1 MITYVNSNNADKY
14 SFLYSQA
21 SQDLRT
27 HDANGREV
35 EMGSAN
41 ALLQFVELTGDK
53 ALTADEYQAG
63 RYYIKNEN
71 GDYVLCEDSEDKFNP
86 ALTYYQSDDITSLDE
101 YFSYI
106 VELNKISKRYTILP
120 LDEEVFEIDA
130 NTRTIQVPDSFKSHI
145 SVQGD
150 EVAEIVYFR
159 INRFFDSMDLTLRD
173 IYIEWKSAA
182 KDENGKEITGVSV
195 PWVID
200 AESDPGYIIFGWA
213 LSSKITQAAGTVT
226 FAVRFYTFDKEKEVL
241 EYSLSTLQQTATI
254 KPSLNFNLKDII
266 LDGGLIDDPES
277 LISDRF
283 KNSQLSAGA
292 VQAEIPEWLLDLKTD
307 ADLEVEVDEATGKKI
322 VYVDLAEDED
332 GFRTVALTRN
342 VQAMASDAGQISY
355 TWKKYDIDDNK
366 KLDLDFEI
374 TMVESTDLQ
383 RVPGKLYFIE
393 DTAKAFILAPE
404 GTVFDREDPNFVK
417 IYEKVSR
424 GIINSIGKYVVVC
437 TNRVKN
443 STAIN
448 ETWTLVVRRPVP
460 PVITTDVASTG
471 ILAEGAEFKL
481 PLSVTTTVADKGKM
495 TYQWFKKAPG
505 ATGENDPWIAIADAN
520 EASFQIEGAA
530 PTENDADTGCA
541 GDGFYMVEI
550 TNNLNVV
557 EPERGEDG
565 KFLPSEKAT
574 VTIGSAACRV
584 THPAEPL
591 VITVES
597 ELSYAFSDIQT
608 GDALKISADFREGSG
623 EPIQRTDDDEITYQW
638 YLYKLGANTTVDDD
652 VEKADKGEY
661 VVDNDK
667 PIEGATNPEYA
678 PDATGYFF
686 CEVTNHYNGTTASK
700 VSRFFTVVDA

>member
-41 ALLQFVELTGDK
+41 ALLQFTELSGDK
-53 ALTADEYQAG
+53 KLTADEYQAG
-63 RYYIKNEN
+63 RYYIKNAN

-86 ALTYYQSDDITSLDE
+86 DQVYYQSDDITSLDE

-130 NTRTIQVPDSFKSHI
+130 NTRTISVPDSFKSHI

-292 VQAEIPEWLLDLKTD
+292 VQAEIPTWLLDLKTD
-307 ADLEVEVDEATGKKI
+307 ADVEVEVDEATGKKI
-322 VYVDLAEDED
+322 VYVDLAEDEE

-374 TMVESTDLQ
+374 TMVESTDAQ

-393 DTAKAFILAPE
+393 DNAKAFILAPE
-404 GTVFDREDPNFVK
+404 GTIFDREDPNFVK
-417 IYEKVSR
+417 IYEKVSQ

-448 ETWTLVVRRPVP
+448 ETWTLIVRRPVE
-460 PVITTDVASTG
+460 PVIKTNVASTG
-471 ILAEGAEFKL
+471 ILSGEFKL
-481 PLSVTTTVADKGKM
+481 PLSVETTVADKGKM

-505 ATGENDPWIAIADAN
+505 ATDDEDAWMPIAGAN

-530 PTENDADTGCA
+530 PTEDDSETGCA
-541 GDGFYMVEI
+541 GDGLYMVEI

-565 KFLPSEKAT
+565 QFLPSEKAT
-574 VTIGSAACRV
+574 ITIGSGVCRV
-584 THPAEPL
+584 THAAEPMD
-591 VITVES
+591 ITVES
-597 ELSYAFSDIQT
+597 ELSYAFSDIQA
-608 GDALKISADFREGSG
+608 GDKLEISADFREGSG
-623 EPIQRTDDDEITYQW
+623 EPIQRTEEDEVTYQW

-661 VVDNDK
+661 VVNNDK
-667 PIEGATNPEYA
+667 PIEGATEPSYA